1 MTTNPTTLEVSGHSN
16 PEPDLWILSFSW
28 PTNPIPANGPQGNWR
43 HRHRAVAAA
52 KDLALKLAI
61 AARIPEMAKCEA
73 LLTQWYVLNRR
84 RDVDNLARLEKP
96 LFDAL
101 VVAGVVRDDTPDL
114 MVKPRAEIRHVN
126 DSAGLVTKPG
136 FTLHVRRLAEV
147 EEFEL

>member
-1 MTTNPTTLEVSGHSN
+1 MTAPTALEVSGFAH
-16 PEPDLWILSFSW
+16 PEPELWILQFSW
-28 PTNPIPANGPQGNWR
+28 PTNPIPANGPQGNWQAR
-43 HRHRAVAAA
+43 YRAAAAA
-52 KDLALKLAI
+52 KNLCLKLAI

-73 LLTQWYVLNRR
+73 KLTQWFTLNRR

-114 MVKPRAEIRHVN
+114 MVKPRAEIRHVR

-136 FTLHVRRLAEV
+136 FTLHVRRLEPI
-147 EEFEL
+147 EEIEL

>member
-1 MTTNPTTLEVSGHSN
+1 MTQPTRLEISGHSH
-16 PEPDLWILSFSW
+16 PEPDLWILSFAW
-28 PTNPIPANGPQGNWR
+28 PSNPIPANGPQGNWQAR
-43 HRHRAVAAA
+43 YRAVAAA
-52 KDLALKLAI
+52 KNLATNLAI
-61 AARIPEMAKCEA
+61 AAKIPEMAKCEA
-73 LLTQWYVLNRR
+73 LLTQWFVLNRK

-114 MVKPRAEIRHVN
+114 MVKPRAEIRHVR

-136 FTLHVRRLAEV
+136 FTLHVRCLEPI